1 MCYVVFA
8 ICCRSVILTLMF
20 VLCTCRAIS
29 VLLGAMWKSLPEED
43 RETFNAEARAQA
55 EERKR
60 IDPDCWKRKRSHS
73 TS

>member
-1 MCYVVFA
+1 MQEVF
-8 ICCRSVILTLMF
+8 IIGDPSVSSFT
-20 VLCTCRAIS
+20 RAIS
-29 VLLGAMWKSLPEED
+29 VLLGVMWKSLPEED

-55 EERKR
+55 EERKK

>member
-1 MCYVVFA
+1 MCDF
-8 ICCRSVILTLMF
+8 SLF
-20 VLCTCRAIS
+20 FRAIS
-29 VLLGAMWKSLPEED
+29 VLLGTMWKALPEEE
-43 RETFNAEARAQA
+43 REHFNSEARVQA